1 MSTSE
6 RRERL
11 LEILCTRHHDTYDN
25 LAAELGVSKSTIR
38 RDVDELSCEYPIE
51 TISGRY
57 GGGVWIRENIP
68 LHRKHLSDEQES
80 LLRKLNSKLSGKDR
94 ATMEN
99 ILSQFG
105 SH

>member
-6 RRERL
+6 RRGRL
-11 LEILCTRHHDTYDN
+11 LEILCVRHHDTYDN

-38 RDVDELSCEYPIE
+38 HDIDELSCEYTLE
-51 TISGRY
+51 TVSGRY
-57 GGGVWIRENIP
+57 GGGVWLRGNIP
-68 LHRKHLSDEQES
+68 LHRKHLSDEQEA
-80 LLRKLNSKLSGKDR
+80 LLRKLTPKLAGKDR
-94 ATMEN
+94 ATMES